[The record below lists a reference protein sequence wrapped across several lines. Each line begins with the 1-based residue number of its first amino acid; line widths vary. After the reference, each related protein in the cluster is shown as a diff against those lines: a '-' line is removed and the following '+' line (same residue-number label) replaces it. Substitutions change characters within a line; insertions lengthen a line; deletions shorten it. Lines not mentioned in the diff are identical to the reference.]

1 MKARLTATLQR
12 AWNLGPDRWLL
23 GAAALAL
30 GVALLRP
37 TVAIERPLFN
47 HVVVLDVT
55 QSMNVQDA
63 VVGGKPVARLDQA
76 KQALRDALL
85 QLPCGSKL
93 GLGLFTEY
101 RSYLLLAPVEVC
113 ANLQE
118 LRATL
123 GHIDGRM
130 AWTGNSEVAK
140 GLFSGLAI
148 AQQLPDK
155 PALVFVTD
163 GHEAPPLDARN
174 GPRFNQEPGD
184 VPGWIVGV
192 GGLTPLP
199 IPKIDPLGRP
209 LGFWRAD
216 EVLHA
221 DPRSASRDATP
232 DTAKP
237 QGSEHLSSL
246 REAHLRRLAAE
257 TGLKFMR
264 LQESASPGGSPGTS
278 LGAALTEPA
287 LARPV
292 PARADLRWL
301 PALLALLL
309 LLARHLLQLRHLRS
323 LRQSAHLSASANP
336 TSA

>member
-1 MKARLTATLQR
+1 MKPRRLTGLRR

-30 GVALLRP
+30 GVTLLRP
-37 TVAIERPLFN
+37 SLAIERPLFN

-63 VVGGKPVARLDQA
+63 LVDGKPVSRLALA
-76 KQALRDALL
+76 KQALREALL

-123 GHIDGRM
+123 AHVDGRM
-130 AWTGNSEVAK
+130 AWTGNSEIAK

-174 GPRFNQEPGD
+174 WPRFNQQPGE

-216 EVLHA
+216 EVLQA
-221 DPRSASRDATP
+221 DPRGASRDATP
-232 DTAKP
+232 DAAKP
-237 QGSEHLSSL
+237 KGSEHLSSL
-246 REAHLRRLAAE
+246 REAHLRRLAAH
-257 TGLKFMR
+257 TGLKVLR
-264 LQESASPGGSPGTS
+264 LQDTGA

-292 PARADLRWL
+292 PAQADLRWA
-301 PALLALLL
+301 PAVLALLL
-309 LLARHLLQLRHLRS
+309 LLARHG
-323 LRQSAHLSASANP
+323 RQIRWAPRLAARADS

>member
-1 MKARLTATLQR
+1 MKARLLTGLR
-12 AWNLGPDRWLL
+12 HAWNLGPDRWLL

-30 GVALLRP
+30 GMALLRP
-37 TVAIERPLFN
+37 SLAIERPLFN

-55 QSMNVQDA
+55 QSMNVQD
-63 VVGGKPVARLDQA
+63 VLVDGKPASRLALA
-76 KQALRDALL
+76 KQALREALL

-123 GHIDGRM
+123 AHMDGRM

-148 AQQLPDK
+148 AHQLPDK

-174 GPRFNQEPGD
+174 WPRFNQQPGE

-199 IPKIDPLGRP
+199 IPKFDPLGRP

-216 EVLHA
+216 EVAQA
-221 DPRSASRDATP
+221 DPRSASRDAAP
-232 DTAKP
+232 DSAKP
-237 QGSEHLSSL
+237 KGSEHLSSL

-257 TGLKFMR
+257 TGLKVMR
-264 LQESASPGGSPGTS
+264 LQDAPA
-278 LGAALTEPA
+278 LGAALTEPS
-287 LARPV
+287 LARPA
-292 PARADLRWL
+292 PARADLRWV

-309 LLARHLLQLRHLRS
+309 LLARHGQHLRWTWRS
-323 LRQSAHLSASANP
+323 RAN
-336 TSA
+336 AKAANA

>member
-1 MKARLTATLQR
+1 MKSRLLTGLR
-12 AWNLGPDRWLL
+12 HAWNLGPDRWLL
-23 GAAALAL
+23 GAAAVAL

-37 TVAIERPLFN
+37 SLAIERPLFN

-63 VVGGKPVARLDQA
+63 LVDGKPVSRLALA
-76 KQALRDALL
+76 KQALREALL

-123 GHIDGRM
+123 AHIDGRM

-163 GHEAPPLDARN
+163 GHEAPPLEARN
-174 GPRFNQEPGD
+174 WPRFNLQAGE

-216 EVLHA
+216 EVLQA
-221 DPRSASRDATP
+221 DPRGANRDAAP
-232 DTAKP
+232 DAAKSK
-237 QGSEHLSSL
+237 GSEHLSSL

-264 LQESASPGGSPGTS
+264 LQDTGEMGP
-278 LGAALTEPA
+278 ALTEPA

-292 PARADLRWL
+292 PGRADLRWG
-301 PALLALLL
+301 PSLLALLF
-309 LLARHLLQLRHLRS
+309 LLARHGRQLRWASRPRANAS
-323 LRQSAHLSASANP
+323 PASA
-336 TSA
+336 